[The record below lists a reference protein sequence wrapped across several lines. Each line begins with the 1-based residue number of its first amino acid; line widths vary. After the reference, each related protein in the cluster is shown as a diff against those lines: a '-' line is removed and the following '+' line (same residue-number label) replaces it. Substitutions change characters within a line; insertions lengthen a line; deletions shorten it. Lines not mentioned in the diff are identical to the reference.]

1 MSLIL
6 PHLSLGGSTDVGG
19 LTYLSTLQQLHNRK
33 ATLLQIKPET
43 DE

>member
-6 PHLSLGGSTDVGG
+6 PHLSLGGSTVVGG